1 VYGTT
6 NGGPIVMK
14 LKIIKENFDKAMN
27 EVNPERNSDQR
38 AQAADIK
45 RWYMEGFGIYLNE
58 LMAKVGN
65 DELQRLVDTI
75 FVGRLEPKQFA
86 MSLENQKIDLDPKL

>member
-1 VYGTT
+1 
-6 NGGPIVMK
+6 MK

-27 EVNPERNSDQR
+27 EMNPERTSDQE
-38 AQAADIK
+38 ALIADIK